1 MNYIGQDE
9 IDRLRQMSIERDK
22 KRFEESTELYHREM
36 ANHAAK
42 LKKLKEDRLDIESS
56 LIAR

>member
-1 MNYIGQDE
+1 
-9 IDRLRQMSIERDK
+9 MSIERDK